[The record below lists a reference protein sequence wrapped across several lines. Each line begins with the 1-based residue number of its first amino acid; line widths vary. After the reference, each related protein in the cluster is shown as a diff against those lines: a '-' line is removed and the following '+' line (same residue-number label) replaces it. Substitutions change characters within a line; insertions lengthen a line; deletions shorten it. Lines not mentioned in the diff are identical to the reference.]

1 MESISGRSDELGVDP
16 SRVYDDLVRF
26 ETQLW
31 DALDRELRAAS
42 TLSLAWFEVMQVIAR
57 VPGCRVVDVVEAL
70 SITVG
75 GTSKLIDR
83 IERAGLCQRAPNPND
98 GRSSIVS
105 LTTEG
110 VRVLDA
116 ARPTFDAGLQRLV
129 AACLKPWEL
138 AMFGE
143 LLERLRLHTAS
154 VTVGVL

>member
-1 MESISGRSDELGVDP
+1 MRD
-16 SRVYDDLVRF
+16 VYDDLIRF

-31 DALDRELRAAS
+31 DVLDGELRAAS

-57 VPGCRVVDVVEAL
+57 VPGCRVVDIVEAL

-83 IERAGLCQRAPNPND
+83 IERAGLCQRAPNPAD
-98 GRSSIVS
+98 GRSSIVT
-105 LTTEG
+105 LTVEG

-116 ARPTFDAGLQRLV
+116 ARPTFDDGLQRLV

-143 LLERLRLHTAS
+143 LLARLRAHTAS
-154 VTVGVL
+154 AAVGVS

>member
-1 MESISGRSDELGVDP
+1 MESTLRRDEALGVDLR
-16 SRVYDDLVRF
+16 SVYDDLVRF

-31 DALDRELRAAS
+31 DALDGELRAAS

-98 GRSSIVS
+98 GRSSIVT
-105 LTTEG
+105 LTDEG

-116 ARPTFDAGLQRLV
+116 ARPMFDDGLQRLV

-143 LLERLRLHTAS
+143 LLARLRLHTAS
-154 VTVGVL
+154 VTVDVS